1 MMKTFIR
8 VLSIAVL
15 TLVGFLSHADEVLY
29 WMVDNPTITTGLGE
43 SYKAAMA
50 GSHGPRIEITDARI
64 AAFKTTDAAAYQ
76 QNRTG
81 GAGGEDFS
89 GTVVYLDLYYK
100 DYEYDP
106 PRWVVDPTAEPR
118 LDSAWIEN
126 GVMAGDDSG
135 AAYTMASLGTLG
147 DVDFSQY
154 SFAIE
159 LGAWSSNTDDAKW
172 LLAGVSAIATYDQL
186 AAFRNVEIGVQSQMA
201 WNPGAY
207 AAPEPTSGLLLLIGG
222 ALLALKRKRV

>member
-43 SYKAAMA
+43 SYKAADA
-50 GSHGPRIEITDARI
+50 GGHGPGVVITDARI
-64 AAFKTTDAAAYQ
+64 AAFKTTDAVAYQ

-154 SFAIE
+154 SFAVE
-159 LGAWSSNTDDAKW
+159 LGAWSGDDDW
-172 LLAGVSAIATYDQL
+172 LLAAVSATATYDQL
-186 AAFRNVEIGVQSQMA
+186 AAFRNVEIGVQSHMV

-207 AAPEPTSGLLLLIGG
+207 SAPEPTSGLLLLIGG